1 MGKNHII
8 LSENIELALKERRP
22 VVGLETT
29 IISHGMPF
37 PENVRTAL
45 EVEKIIKDNGCEPMT
60 IGIVNGK
67 IKCGL
72 SKDEIEKFGS
82 SKNITKCTE
91 RDISSSIEKKLNSAL
106 TVGACLFVMDKIGV
120 EVLVTGGI
128 GGVSRSAFKDF
139 DVSAD
144 LAALSSYQ
152 KIVVCSG
159 MKAFMGIK
167 ETLEYLET
175 YSVLVSVYNS
185 DTVPLFYSRSS
196 KIKAENVTRNTKEI
210 VDVFKI
216 NKQIGL
222 EKSLL
227 LCNPIDEKYSI
238 DLEYLEE
245 IINKSIVNS
254 EKKGIYGKDLTPYIL
269 NDISK
274 QTGGKTLESNIELVK
289 SNAKLGSEIAFGLNS
304 N

>member
-1 MGKNHII
+1 M
-8 LSENIELALKERRP
+8 
-22 VVGLETT
+22 
-29 IISHGMPF
+29 
-37 PENVRTAL
+37 
-45 EVEKIIKDNGCEPMT
+45 
-60 IGIVNGK
+60 
-67 IKCGL
+67 
-72 SKDEIEKFGS
+72 
-82 SKNITKCTE
+82 
-91 RDISSSIEKKLNSAL
+91 
-106 TVGACLFVMDKIGV
+106 
-120 EVLVTGGI
+120 
-128 GGVSRSAFKDF
+128 
-139 DVSAD
+139 
-144 LAALSSYQ
+144 
-152 KIVVCSG
+152 
-159 MKAFMGIK
+159 
-167 ETLEYLET
+167 EYLET

-196 KIKAENVTRNTKEI
+196 KIKAENVIRNTKEI

-227 LCNPIDEKYSI
+227 LCNPIEEEYSI
-238 DLEYLEE
+238 DLDYLEE
-245 IINKSIVNS
+245 IINKSIANS